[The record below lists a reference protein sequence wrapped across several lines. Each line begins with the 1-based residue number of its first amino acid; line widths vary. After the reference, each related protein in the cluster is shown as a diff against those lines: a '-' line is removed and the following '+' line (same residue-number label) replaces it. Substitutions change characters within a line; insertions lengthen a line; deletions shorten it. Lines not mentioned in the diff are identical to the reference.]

1 MDQITNEQAL
11 GVIKEMIEK
20 TKEKQ
25 DQTGFYHLLWGILV
39 SLAIVAMYI
48 LIEFELYNLIGFS
61 WALFGFGGAIA
72 SVVYSK
78 RTFCKQ
84 GVVKYPDLGLGSIW
98 IGTMIAMFFVTF
110 VFPFLKAYEWHVI
123 YTMICMLMGIANV
136 STGILIKQRMSIISG
151 ILWWIG
157 SVLFLIIRSEV
168 IFMGTFVLL
177 LIVNNIIPGI
187 ILYKRARVQNDQ

>member
-25 DQTGFYHLLWGILV
+25 DQSGFYHLLWGILI
-39 SLAIVAMYI
+39 SLAIASMYI
-48 LIEFELYNLIGFS
+48 LIEFELFNLIGYS
-61 WALFGFGGAIA
+61 WALFCFGGAIT
-72 SVVYSK
+72 SIVYSK
-78 RTFCKQ
+78 KTFCKQ
-84 GVVKYPDLGLGSIW
+84 GVIKYPDLGLSAIW
-98 IGTMIAMFFVTF
+98 ICTTIAMFFVGF
-110 VFPFLKAYEWHVI
+110 IFPFLDAYKLHVI
-123 YTMICMLMGIANV
+123 YTMICLLMGIATV
-136 STGILIKQRMSIISG
+136 STGIIIKQRMSIISG

>member
-25 DQTGFYHLLWGILV
+25 DQTGFYHLLWGILI

-48 LIEFELYNLIGFS
+48 LIEFELFSLIGYS
-61 WALFGFGGAIA
+61 WALFCFGGAIT

-78 RTFCKQ
+78 KTFCKQ
-84 GVVKYPDLGLGSIW
+84 EVIKYPDLGLSSIW
-98 IGTMIAMFFVTF
+98 ISTMIAMFFVGF
-110 VFPFLKAYEWHVI
+110 VFPFLDAYKMSVV
-123 YTMICMLMGIANV
+123 YTMICLLMGIANV
-136 STGILIKQRMSIISG
+136 SSGIMIKQKMSIING

-157 SVLFLIIRSEV
+157 SILFLIIKSEFL
-168 IFMGTFVLL
+168 FMSTFVLL

-187 ILYKRARVQNDQ
+187 ILYKRARAQK

>member
-11 GVIKEMIEK
+11 EVIKEMIGK

-25 DQTGFYHLLWGILV
+25 DQTGFYHLLWGILI
-39 SLAIVAMYI
+39 SLAIVAM
-48 LIEFELYNLIGFS
+48 LVLTEFELYSMIKFS
-61 WALFGFGGAIA
+61 WALFCFGGAIT

-78 RTFCKQ
+78 KTFCKQ
-84 GVVKYPDLGLGSIW
+84 GVIKYPDLGLGAIW
-98 IGTMIAMFFVTF
+98 ICTMIAMFFVGF
-110 VFPFLKAYEWHVI
+110 VFPFLDAYKLHVI
-123 YTMICMLMGIANV
+123 FTMVCLLMGIANV

-157 SVLFLIIRSEV
+157 SVLFLIIKNEV
-168 IFMGTFVLL
+168 IFMGVFVLL

-187 ILYKRARVQNDQ
+187 ILYKRARVQNDR